1 MSNPLT
7 LLIPTYNEAA
17 NIPMLY
23 ERLVKVLAGVT
34 EYELLFIDDGSTD
47 GTAELLKEISEKD
60 KKVSFIRFSR
70 NFGHQ
75 AALKAGYDYARGEAV
90 ICMDA
95 DMQHPPELIPEMI
108 EKWQQGYD
116 VVYTIR
122 EDKKNMPFIKRV
134 TSKIFYWFI
143 NKLSDT
149 SINRGAADFRLL
161 DRKVVDAL
169 RRMPETNLFFRG
181 MIPWLGFKQIGIPY
195 RANEREAGETKFSFG
210 KMLNLALSG
219 VTGFSIRPLR
229 LSLFAGLTIALLAAI
244 YGFYAIVMALFT
256 DKTITG
262 WTSVIVS
269 VLFLSGIQLIVLGIM
284 GEYIGKLFMEIKRR
298 PHYVIE
304 ENSQQLSVNNL
315 TKN

>member
-1 MSNPLT
+1 MINSLYFT
-7 LLIPTYNEAA
+7 LLIPCYNEVE
-17 NIPMLY
+17 NIPVLY
-23 ERLVKVLAGVT
+23 KRLKKVLATVA
-34 EYELLFIDDGSTD
+34 EYEILFINDGSSD
-47 GTAELLKEISEKD
+47 GTTELLKELSEKD
-60 KKVSFIRFSR
+60 DKVSFIRFSR

-75 AALKAGYDYARGEAV
+75 AALKAGYDHARGDVV

-304 ENSQQLSVNNL
+304 ENSEQ
-315 TKN
+315 

>member
-1 MSNPLT
+1 MKKHIT
-7 LLIPTYNEAA
+7 LLIPCYNEAGS
-17 NIPMLY
+17 IPLLY

-47 GTAELLKEISEKD
+47 ATLELLKELREKD
-60 KKVSFIRFSR
+60 SRVSFIRFSR

-75 AALKAGYDYARGEAV
+75 AALKAGYDHARGDAV
-90 ICMDA
+90 ICLDA
-95 DMQHPPELIPEMI
+95 DMQHPPEMIPQMVTL
-108 EKWQQGYD
+108 WQQGYD

-122 EDKKNMPFIKRV
+122 EDKGKLPFIKRV
-134 TSKIFYWFI
+134 TSKGFYRII

-181 MIPWLGFKQIGIPY
+181 MIPWLGFKQISIPY
-195 RANEREAGETKFSFG
+195 QANERVAGETKFSFV
-210 KMLNLALSG
+210 KMLNLALNG

-229 LSLFAGLTIALLAAI
+229 LSLFAGLIIAMLAAV
-244 YGFYAIVMALFT
+244 YGFYAIAMSLFT
-256 DKTITG
+256 DKTIAG

-304 ENSQQLSVNNL
+304 ELSE
-315 TKN
+315 